1 MYWKCIEKKTD
12 KKNQIEKIKLSKKK
26 KINKNK
32 SKVCAWLWKIKLQKK
47 CWKDTS
53 VMCMIGTG
61 IKRRTCSIVTWLLK
75 HLHCA
80 FCSLTDS
87 LVLACN
93 YLFISTK
100 SIQML
105 NTMFWAWI
113 FVEIICI
120 CYIYI
125 SNKRKYGRYRPQVN
139 DMSWRHSHLNSRF
152 SPRFTPRWI

>member
-1 MYWKCIEKKTD
+1 MCLIVED
-12 KKNQIEKIKLSKKK
+12 KITK
-26 KINKNK
+26 
-32 SKVCAWLWKIKLQKK
+32 KK

-61 IKRRTCSIVTWLLK
+61 IKKMTCSFVTWLLK

-113 FVEIICI
+113 FCR
-120 CYIYI
+120 
-125 SNKRKYGRYRPQVN
+125 NN
-139 DMSWRHSHLNSRF
+139 LHLLYLYFKQKEERALTTAGKLHVLKA
-152 SPRFTPRWI
+152 FTPLSPLSPEIYPTVNLKPLVVTCNMII